1 MNSIVNYKKHSDETL
16 VALTLMRDEAA
27 FEELVIRHRRA
38 ALLIANT
45 VTRNT
50 YTAEDAVQDA
60 FLCAW
65 QRLDTLKDASKFGP
79 WVCRIAKYRAINL
92 AKRYKDYIPFDEVEN
107 YVDDAAEDL
116 TGYYNDRLESELLRA
131 CVEKLSEK
139 LKVVVHLHYFEGLS
153 VSDIAKRMSLAEGT
167 VKSRLSAGRDMI
179 RKELGY
185 VDKNNNNETLVEAV
199 MRRVEEFKEWR
210 LKNSKVGFE
219 EDYKDVLAR
228 VENLPDSE
236 KKFYAMADVLKLGYW
251 YLSDGETDE
260 MRAKL
265 KEAAI
270 KGNNKDVLALC
281 IGFGKDRYSGQ
292 EKVDYVY
299 NVILPEMAER
309 GIPEYGAY
317 EHYWL
322 GHQYLVAREFDNARK
337 EFNLAIET
345 AKDGYPLYTAL
356 AKSTLDCMDGVGD
369 LLSDRSR
376 FCLMSTAEE
385 LILRGN
391 TLYYS
396 QQPGFPSAYLDI
408 PQYAKF
414 AYCPLFFASRA
425 DHLVY
430 NEDMKAGDTVTD
442 STGKITLTCVST
454 DATVSTACGEFRGCV
469 ETHTCDPIRERN
481 PAPVFVAWYKRNI
494 GLVAYGWK
502 QPDGDVFGMTTL
514 QEYTLT
520 GGLGLIP
527 FSAGNSWSYCVEG
540 LKEDHTLRITV
551 TDTRDDKVYLSYVYY
566 VLGEDFDENSWR
578 DNFLY
583 ARNNYHNNHVAV
595 DVSAYLD
602 RAAALA
608 KTPWERMTTKVARD
622 VMDRIYHGDP
632 DACPDTKQ
640 HGVWNFFTCCPVTE
654 KEDKITISSGDRT
667 YEFEWKSTRN
677 GCFAAL
683 INFIYDI
690 LQKGLGALWDPAW
703 LEYADKDEEF
713 EFHRPA
719 RWKMDKEF
727 IGYGRVFSGETVTTT
742 LGTFEN
748 CLRIRTR
755 TSQNEAPGV
764 TYQNTDKDY
773 YFAPGIGLVR
783 IVTYVTSYE
792 DIRIY
797 DLVSYVGEGEGYMP
811 IREGM
816 ERHYKYLNDKQPNVH
831 GGTSYYYVKDNDGN
845 LVILGD
851 QLGMMD
857 KE

>member
-1 MNSIVNYKKHSDETL
+1 MNSTVHYKEQSDETL

-27 FEELVIRHRRA
+27 FEELVIRHRKA

-65 QRLDTLKDASKFGP
+65 QRLDTLKDAAKFGP

-107 YVDDAAEDL
+107 YVEGVADDV
-116 TGYYNDRLESELLRA
+116 TGYYNDKLESELLRT

-139 LKVVVHLHYFEGLS
+139 LRVVVHLHYFEGLS
-153 VSDIAKRMSLAEGT
+153 VSDIAKRMSIAEGT

-185 VDKNNNNETLVEAV
+185 VDQNNKNETLVEAV

-219 EDYKDVLAR
+219 EDYKDVLAK
-228 VENLPDSE
+228 VEELPDSE

-251 YLSDGETDE
+251 YLSDGETEE
-260 MRAKL
+260 MRKKL
-265 KEAAI
+265 KETAI
-270 KGNNKDVLALC
+270 KGNNKEVLALC
-281 IGFGKDRYSGQ
+281 IGFGKDKYSGQ

-322 GHQYLVAREFDNARK
+322 GYQYLETRDFENARK
-337 EFNLAIET
+337 EFELAIET

-369 LLSDRSR
+369 RLSDRSR
-376 FCLMSTAEE
+376 FCFDTTAEE
-385 LILRGN
+385 LFLRGN

-396 QQPGFPSAYLDI
+396 QQPGFTRAYLDI
-408 PQYAKF
+408 PNYAKIT
-414 AYCPLFFASRA
+414 YCPLFLASRV

-430 NEDMKAGDTVTD
+430 NEDMKVGDTVTD
-442 STGKITLTCVST
+442 STGKITLTCVSA
-454 DATVSTACGEFRGCV
+454 DATVSTPSGEFHGCV
-469 ETHTCDPIRERN
+469 EMHTYDPTRKSN

-502 QPDGDVFGMTTL
+502 QPDGEVFGKTTL
-514 QEYTLT
+514 KEYTIV

-527 FSAGNSWSYCVEG
+527 FCKGNSWSYCVEG
-540 LKEDHTLRITV
+540 LKDDHTLRITV
-551 TDTRDDKVYLSYVYY
+551 TDTRDDKVYLSYVYF
-566 VLGEDFDENSWR
+566 VLGEDFDKDSWK

-583 ARNNYHNNHVAV
+583 ARNNYYNGDVAV
-595 DVSAYLD
+595 DVSAYLE
-602 RAAALA
+602 RTMVLA
-608 KTPWERMTTKVARD
+608 RTPWEAMTAKVAKN

-632 DACPDTKQ
+632 DANPDTKS
-640 HGVWNFFTCCPVTE
+640 HGLWNFFQYYIPTENDGKVTF
-654 KEDKITISSGDRT
+654 KTDRT
-667 YEFEWKSTRN
+667 FEFEWKGSQQ
-677 GCFAAL
+677 GMLSMCF
-683 INFIYDI
+683 NFIYEI
-690 LQKGLGALWDPAW
+690 LQTNLGSLWNDEW
-703 LEYADKDEEF
+703 LTYADRDEEF
-713 EFHRPA
+713 RFHRPA
-719 RWKMDKEF
+719 RWKAPDVEF
-727 IGYGRVFSGETVTTT
+727 TGYGKVFSGETVTTT

-748 CLRIRTR
+748 CLRIRAR
-755 TSQNEAPGV
+755 TSQNETPGI

-783 IVTYVTSYE
+783 IITYVTSYE

-797 DLVSYVGEGEGYMP
+797 DLVSYKGTGEGYMP
-811 IREGM
+811 VCEGL
-816 ERHYKYLNDKQPNVH
+816 ERHYRFLNENEPHIQA
-831 GGTSYYYVKDNDGN
+831 GASYYYVKDNDGN

-857 KE
+857 RE

>member
-27 FEELVIRHRRA
+27 FEELVIRHRKA

-219 EDYKDVLAR
+219 EDYKDVLSR

-281 IGFGKDRYSGQ
+281 IGFGKDSYSGQ

-322 GHQYLVAREFDNARK
+322 GYHYLEAREFDNARK

-369 LLSDRSR
+369 RLSDRSR
-376 FCLMSTAEE
+376 FCLETTAEE

-396 QQPGFPSAYLDI
+396 QQPGFTRAYLDI

-469 ETHTCDPIRERN
+469 ETHTCDPTRERN

-502 QPDGDVFGMTTL
+502 QPDGEVFGMTTL

-527 FSAGNSWSYCVEG
+527 FHPGNSWSYCVEG

-608 KTPWERMTTKVARD
+608 KTPWERMTTKVARN

-719 RWKMDKEF
+719 RWKMDEEF

-816 ERHYKYLNDKQPNVH
+816 ERHYEYLNDKQPNVH
-831 GGTSYYYVKDNDGN
+831 GGTGYYYVKDNDGN

-851 QLGMMD
+851 QTGMMD
-857 KE
+857 R